1 MKPNIDMSAPIISR
15 FNLYFILV
23 DNCNVVT
30 DYAIAR
36 RIIDLHTK
44 LQESVER
51 VCSEDQ
57 VARYDSLLSLLRGRL
72 YMDYSGNLGFAR
84 MFKPRCRI

>member
-1 MKPNIDMSAPIISR
+1 LKPNIDMSAPIISR

-51 VCSEDQ
+51 VYSEDQ
-57 VARYDSLLSLLRGRL
+57 VAR
-72 YMDYSGNLGFAR
+72 
-84 MFKPRCRI
+84 